1 MQGGA
6 GLTGEEL
13 VRRIQDSAERRRRVI
28 DAVCGACENKCCRQ
42 MTMMGGQDLRRL
54 LRGMLLDEEFEG
66 RVRQGLYRVSD
77 RLETDLRVVQQV
89 TDLLAASQDEADA
102 SDLAALRGNVRDWAD
117 FVAWL
122 RSDFDLRLDELRRL
136 LVFSAIRSNTLNAL
150 ARFRG
155 GLGALVN
162 LSGDDAGFRCHGRR
176 IAPPPCLFYLDDI
189 GCICND
195 AKPAKCAN
203 FFCAG
208 VPNLLEELRR
218 ELSFDD
224 FVLANIGIAP
234 TDRIIAMMRL
244 ERRLGPEFVDPKI
257 VVGAA
262 DQDIEEIAAA
272 MGRAGESVRL
282 KRIDRPGMRSA
293 AEVEQ
298 ELAGIPDRTGIVEVY
313 PAIDG
318 NTLYELALALD
329 RIRLRDEHP
338 SFVLIAR
345 ELVPT
350 PAAHPLWDD
359 QMMAQPLGALDL
371 FAIEPRR

>member
-1 MQGGA
+1 M
-6 GLTGEEL
+6 TGEEL
-13 VRRIQDSAERRRRVI
+13 VQKVREASAHRQRVI
-28 DAVCGACENKCCRQ
+28 EAVCGACENKCCKQ

-54 LRGMLLDEEFEG
+54 LREMLMSSEFEQ
-66 RVRQGLYRVSD
+66 RVRGGLRRVAD
-77 RLETDLRVVQQV
+77 RLEADLRAVQQV
-89 TDLLAASQDEADA
+89 TELLSAAHGTGA
-102 SDLAALRGNVRDWAD
+102 SADLAALRANVEDWAA

-122 RSDFDLRLDELRRL
+122 RSDYDLRLEELRRL

-150 ARFRG
+150 GRFRG

-162 LSGDDAGFRCHGRR
+162 LSGREGTFRFHGRR

-189 GCICND
+189 GCICEE

-208 VPNLLEELRR
+208 VPNLLAELRR
-218 ELSFDD
+218 TLSFDE
-224 FVLANIGIAP
+224 FVLANFTATSLARVIA
-234 TDRIIAMMRL
+234 TLRL
-244 ERRLGPEFVDPKI
+244 ERKLGQEFIDPMI
-257 VVGAA
+257 VVGVSDA
-262 DQDIEEIAAA
+262 DVEAIAGA

-282 KRIDRPGMRSA
+282 KRVDRPGMRSA

-298 ELAGIPDRTGIVEVY
+298 ELAAIPERTGLVEVY

-338 SFVLIAR
+338 SFVLLAR
-345 ELVPT
+345 ELVAT
-350 PAAHPLWDD
+350 PVAHPLWDD

-371 FAIEPRR
+371 FVLEPQ

>member
-1 MQGGA
+1 MS
-6 GLTGEEL
+6 GEEL
-13 VRRIQDSAERRRRVI
+13 VSRIRESNRRRQAVI
-28 DAVCGACENKCCRQ
+28 DAVCGACENKCCQQ

-54 LRGMLLDEEFEG
+54 LRGMLLAPEFEA
-66 RVRQGLYRVSD
+66 RVRGGLRRVAD
-77 RLETDLRVVQQV
+77 RLEVDLRVVQHV
-89 TDLLAASQDEADA
+89 TELLAASQPDDRANDI
-102 SDLAALRGNVRDWAD
+102 AALRASVRDWAE

-122 RSDFDLRLDELRRL
+122 RSDFDLTLDELRRL
-136 LVFSAIRSNTLNAL
+136 LMFSAIRSNTLNAL
-150 ARFRG
+150 SRFTG

-162 LSGDDAGFRCHGRR
+162 LSGDEASFRFHGRR
-176 IAPPPCLFYLDDI
+176 IAPPPCLFYLDDL
-189 GCICND
+189 GCICAD

-208 VPNLLEELRR
+208 VPNLVEELRR

-224 FVLANIGIAP
+224 FVLANFGVTSVAEAI
-234 TDRIIAMMRL
+234 RMMRL
-244 ERRLGPEFVDPKI
+244 ERRLGPEFVDPK
-257 VVGAA
+257 VLLGATEE
-262 DQDIEEIAAA
+262 DIEAVAAA
-272 MGRAGESVRL
+272 LGRSGETVRL
-282 KRIDRPGMRSA
+282 KRLDRPGMRSA

-298 ELAGIPDRTGIVEVY
+298 ELASIPDDTALIEAY

-345 ELVPT
+345 ELAAT

-371 FAIEPRR
+371 FAIEH